1 MAVSVIRTRSAR
13 DYHTQ
18 QEHFLYRKIAWNTP
32 GITSTHC
39 YVGVLPAHAQPLET
53 IVRVT
58 SAFAQ
63 GVVVGTTANGSA
75 YVSAADL
82 AEGSTGVTI
91 VDRCVSAAY
100 SSVDLPIHVRM
111 STADTAGEAD
121 IWVRYLTAK

>member
-1 MAVSVIRTRSAR
+1 MAISVIRTRSAR

-18 QEHFLYRKIAWNTP
+18 QEHYLYRNVRFNTP

-39 YVGVLPAHAQPLET
+39 YVGVLPAGALPLET

-63 GVVVGTTANGSA
+63 GIIVGTTADTSA
-75 YVSAADL
+75 YVSALDL
-82 AEGSTGVTI
+82 VEGTTGVTI
-91 VDRCVSAAY
+91 IDRCASAAY
-100 SSVDLPIHVRM
+100 SSVDLPVHVRM

-121 IWVRYLTAK
+121 IWVRYLPAK